1 MPTTR
6 RTYVCRIQ
14 NHSQVAGALDR
25 HGWSASKLWNVGRYY
40 IQQQWDKT
48 GEIPDE
54 GEIKHE
60 LKDHPKYNGLHSQS
74 SQKVLEELS
83 ESFSSWFGSD
93 DDRDNPPGYRKRNYY
108 DQDGNRVHEAHPRS
122 TVTWKKKGIRHDTE
136 HDRLRLSKGKAHKD
150 GRDFILCEYETPP
163 EVELENV
170 QQVRAVW
177 NTRNDCWELHVVCE
191 HEIATESPGEK
202 VAGVD
207 LGICNPAAVAFPND
221 ALLYPGNTLREDKHY
236 FQREEYQTKGPHGP
250 SEKAQWARE
259 KLAKR
264 KEHFLHAL
272 SKDIVERCVE
282 HDVGTLVVGD
292 PSGVDDDDWGRHG
305 NKRLDNWAYKRLMNL
320 IDYKARERGIEV
332 EMPDERGTSS
342 SCSVCGH
349 ENRDSRVE
357 RGLWKCDRCGVVA
370 HGDVNGA
377 DNIRQKTL
385 PVTPPLGSADSGT
398 GCLAQPCVIQFS
410 RTRGFQP
417 RAPVE

>member
-1 MPTTR
+1 MPITR

-25 HGWSASKLWNVGRYY
+25 HGWSASKLWNVANYY
-40 IQQQWDKT
+40 ARQQWDET

-54 GEIKHE
+54 NELKHE
-60 LKDHPKYNGLHSQS
+60 LKTHPKYKGLHSQS

-83 ESFSSWFGSD
+83 EAFSSWFGSN
-93 DDRDNPPGYRKRNYY
+93 DDRDNPPGYRKTNYY
-108 DQDGNRVHEAHPRS
+108 DNDGNRVHEEHPRS
-122 TVTWKKKGIRHDTE
+122 TVTWKKKGIRHDTKHE
-136 HDRLRLSKGKAHKD
+136 RIRLSKGKNHKD

-163 EVELENV
+163 AVELANI

-177 NTRNDCWELHVVCE
+177 CNSKQRWELHVVCE
-191 HEIATESPGEK
+191 TEITAESPGEK
-202 VAGVD
+202 TAGVD
-207 LGICNPAAVAFPND
+207 LGICNPAAVAFPDD

-236 FQREEYQTKGPHGP
+236 FLREEYQTEGPHGP
-250 SEKAQWARE
+250 SQKAQWARE
-259 KLAKR
+259 TLSRR
-264 KEHFLHAL
+264 KDYFLHAL
-272 SKDIVERCVE
+272 SKDIIERCVA
-282 HDVGTLVVGD
+282 HDVGTIVVGD
-292 PSGVDDDDWGRHG
+292 PSGVNKDDWGRHG

-342 SCSVCGH
+342 SCSVCRH
-349 ENRDSRVE
+349 EDEDSRVE

-377 DNIRQKTL
+377 DNIRQETL
-385 PVTPPLGSADSGT
+385 PVTPPLGDSGT
-398 GCLAQPCVIQFS
+398 GCLAQPRVIQFS

-417 RAPVE
+417 RAPAE